1 MNSNMANY
9 SHQWSGGSLTSGIP
23 PGGGGGGPGNIS
35 GFHPALHS

>member
-1 MNSNMANY
+1 MIPVPRW
-9 SHQWSGGSLTSGIP
+9 QVRGGSLTSGIP